1 MQIFLKKNFLSLQ
14 ECTQLNSW
22 VKKGVE
28 EKWLDAGISRNSEW
42 SYLDRVTTRN
52 YGDRFNYPEIAHQ
65 IFNKITDY
73 LGLHDAPKSV
83 IGGGKNGIVVS
94 CTFPNGDVYP
104 HKDPME
110 GELHVLRCNVM
121 TQAAD
126 CGAEL
131 FIGNKK
137 IDISVGDLHCYL
149 PSNVEH
155 YVTKVD
161 GNTPRIMWMFG
172 YQVSIKQFNTLQESW
187 KTLKN

>member
-1 MQIFLKKNFLSLQ
+1 MQIFFKKNFLSLQ